1 MASIMAEMTAF
12 QVLIT
17 NLPRPEKE
25 EDESD
30 NIRESAFPETVLKLY
45 LDQYKQEH
53 TFRLLKG
60 KVGLNDVFFKKSER
74 ENAMMFVLGIAAL
87 IRNVIDLRFLMRPGC
102 FTTC

>member
-1 MASIMAEMTAF
+1 MAEMTAF

-53 TFRLLKG
+53 VFSLRRERSDWLRSSSPSRKG
-60 KVGLNDVFFKKSER
+60 
-74 ENAMMFVLGIAAL
+74 
-87 IRNVIDLRFLMRPGC
+87 P
-102 FTTC
+102 TP